1 MRDELVHFL
10 SHVDDEEIMAAV
22 IRNLNLESME
32 TLFQHLAYT
41 SCGTQER
48 WAEMWGKVLTN

>member
-1 MRDELVHFL
+1 VREELIHFL
-10 SHVDDEEIMAAV
+10 SHVYDEEIMTAV

-41 SCGTQER
+41 SRGTQER
-48 WAEMWGKVLTN
+48 WMDMCGKVLVN

>member
-1 MRDELVHFL
+1 VREELIHFL
-10 SHVDDEEIMAAV
+10 SHVHDEEIMTAV

-48 WAEMWGKVLTN
+48 WTEMCGKVLMN

>member
-1 MRDELVHFL
+1 MT
-10 SHVDDEEIMAAV
+10 AV

-41 SCGTQER
+41 SSRTQER
-48 WAEMWGKVLTN
+48 WTEMFGKVLMN